1 MNDASENS
9 LTIEPLAPA
18 GPPRPRRRRPAAPLD
33 PRRSPGDLAADR
45 QPESP
50 PRDPPAGTGHAA
62 SIAGGVAVLRAALRN
77 VPAGPG
83 VYRMLDRK
91 GDALYVGKARNLKSR
106 IQNYTHPAGLSN
118 RLRRMVSETTLLEI
132 VVTATEAEALLLECN
147 LIKRLMPRYNVLLR
161 DDKSFP
167 FIHLTAGHDFPQL
180 TKYRGARDKSGAYFG
195 PFASAGA
202 VNRTLITLQKAF
214 LLRSCSDNVFANR
227 TRPCLLFQIKRC
239 SAPCV
244 GRIGNDAYAALLDQA
259 KGFLAGRSH
268 DVQQRLASE
277 MERASEAL
285 DFEAAALIRDR
296 IRALSLVQ
304 GHQDIHVGGIVDAD
318 VIAAYQAGGQTCVQ
332 VFFFRGGQNWGN
344 RAYFPRHD
352 RQLGVEE
359 VMTAF
364 VGQFYDNKPKPPLV
378 LLSHRLVEQELVE
391 EALSLGGGRVQLGV
405 PQRGDKKRLIDRVI
419 LTAREALGRRLAE
432 SASQRQLLDGVA
444 KAFSLDG
451 PLTRI
456 EVYDNSHIQGS
467 NPVGA
472 MIVAGPDGLMKNAY
486 RKFNIRSLD
495 RETTLAAPQGGDGG
509 KPLRGHGE
517 GEVGGR
523 ASVKGA
529 QAGHSGAPQSG
540 EPGIH
545 IPKTGVHGFLA
556 LGSAAPRNKGGA
568 ERVSDAGGDD
578 YAMMRE
584 VFRRRF
590 YRALKEDPERERG
603 MWPDLVLIDGGQGQL
618 TQARAIFAEL
628 GIEDVPVVAIAK
640 GPDRNAGRERFF
652 LPGRP
657 AFSLEPRD
665 PVLYFLQRLRDE
677 AHRFAIGAHR
687 TRRERAIRGS
697 PLDEIPGIGA
707 RRKQALL
714 HHFGSARSVARA
726 GIAEIERVAGIS
738 KAVAKKVYDHFH
750 TDG

>member
-1 MNDASENS
+1 MNDAPENS
-9 LTIEPLAPA
+9 LTAEPLAPA
-18 GPPRPRRRRPAAPLD
+18 APPQRPRRRRSAVPFD
-33 PRRSPGDLAADR
+33 PRRSPGDLPAEKEAE
-45 QPESP
+45 PEAP
-50 PRDPPAGTGHAA
+50 EVPARPGHAV

-77 VPAGPG
+77 VPGGPG

-118 RLRRMVSETTLLEI
+118 RLRRMVAETATLEI
-132 VVTATEAEALLLECN
+132 VVTGTEAEALLLECN

-227 TRPCLLFQIKRC
+227 TRPCLLYQIKRC

-244 GRIGNDAYAALLDQA
+244 GRISTDAYAALLDQA
-259 KGFLAGRSH
+259 MGFLAGRSGA
-268 DVQQRLASE
+268 VQQRLAVE
-277 MERASEAL
+277 MEHASEVL

-359 VMTAF
+359 VLTAF

-378 LLSHRLVEQELVE
+378 MLSHPLVEQELVE
-391 EALSLGGGRVQLGV
+391 EALSLSGMRVQLTV
-405 PQRGDKKRLIDRVI
+405 PQRGDKKRLVDRVV

-444 KAFSLDG
+444 QAFGLEG
-451 PLTRI
+451 PLNRI

-486 RKFNIRSLD
+486 RKFNIRNLNRSDALSAQG
-495 RETTLAAPQGGDGG
+495 REGGD
-509 KPLRGHGE
+509 PLRGNGE
-517 GEVGGR
+517 GEVGR
-523 ASVKGA
+523 
-529 QAGHSGAPQSG
+529 
-540 EPGIH
+540 
-545 IPKTGVHGFLA
+545 GFRDD
-556 LGSAAPRNKGGA
+556 LGFAEPRNDEQA
-568 ERVSDAGGDD
+568 EPVSAGGDD

-603 MWPDLVLIDGGQGQL
+603 MWPDLVLIDGGRGQL
-618 TQARAIFAEL
+618 TQAQAIFAEM
-628 GIEDVPVVAIAK
+628 GIDDVPVVAIAK

-657 AFSLEPRD
+657 SFSLEPRD

-687 TRRERAIRGS
+687 TRRAMAIRGS
-697 PLDEIPGIGA
+697 PLDEIAGIGA

-726 GIAEIERVAGIS
+726 GIAEIERVPGIS

>member
-1 MNDASENS
+1 MNDAPENS
-9 LTIEPLAPA
+9 LTIEPLAPEA
-18 GPPRPRRRRPAAPLD
+18 PVSRPRRRRPAVPLD
-33 PRRSPGDLAADR
+33 PRRSPGDLAVEREA
-45 QPESP
+45 ETE
-50 PRDPPAGTGHAA
+50 PAEPAAQTGHAV
-62 SIAGGVAVLRAALRN
+62 SIAGGVAVLRGALRN
-77 VPAGPG
+77 VPGGPG

-118 RLRRMVSETTLLEI
+118 RLRRMVAETAMLEI

-180 TKYRGARDKSGAYFG
+180 TKYRGARDKDGAYFG

-227 TRPCLLFQIKRC
+227 TRPCLLYQIKRC

-244 GRIGNDAYAALLDQA
+244 GRIGGDAYAALLDQA
-259 KGFLAGRSH
+259 KRFLAGRSG
-268 DVQQRLASE
+268 DVQQRLAGE
-277 MERASEAL
+277 MECASDAL

-352 RQLGVEE
+352 RQLAVEE
-359 VMTAF
+359 VLTAF

-378 LLSHRLVEQELVE
+378 LLSHPLVEQELVE
-391 EALSLGGGRVQLGV
+391 EALSLSGTRVTLAM
-405 PQRGDKKRLIDRVI
+405 PQRGDKKRLVDRVV

-432 SASQRQLLDGVA
+432 SASQRLLLDGVA
-444 KAFSLDG
+444 KTFGLEA
-451 PLTRI
+451 PLNRI

-486 RKFNIRSLD
+486 RKFNIRSLSRSRD
-495 RETTLAAPQGGDGG
+495 ALDPEPAD
-509 KPLRGHGE
+509 
-517 GEVGGR
+517 
-523 ASVKGA
+523 ASPPEA
-529 QAGHSGAPQSG
+529 DQANHSGATRSG

-545 IPKTGVHGFLA
+545 EHGSLENGFRA
-556 LGSAAPRNKGGA
+556 LGSAEPRNDEPREPG
-568 ERVSDAGGDD
+568 SAGGDD

-618 TQARAIFAEL
+618 TQAQAIFAEM
-628 GIEDVPVVAIAK
+628 GIDDVPVAAIAK

-657 AFSLEPRD
+657 SFSLEPRD

-687 TRRERAIRGS
+687 TRRAMAIRGS
-697 PLDEIPGIGA
+697 PLDEIQGIGA

-726 GIAEIERVAGIS
+726 GIAEIERVPGIS

-750 TDG
+750 ADG